1 MIAYI
6 DGKLAYKDPTFVIVE
21 TNGIGYQIKIS
32 LSTYSSLK
40 EGERC
45 RLLTYLHIKEDAHT
59 LFGFAEPVEKKIFQ
73 DLISISGVGPTTALM
88 VLSSL
93 SPSEIQHAILSE
105 DVRTIQSVKGIG
117 GKTAQ
122 RIILELKD
130 KMKKASL
137 TGELKDNAVSTHNTV
152 RNEALSALITLGIP
166 KNIAEKN
173 VDTILKREG
182 DKISLEQLI
191 KLALKTA

>member
-1 MIAYI
+1 
-6 DGKLAYKDPTFVIVE
+6 
-21 TNGIGYQIKIS
+21 
-32 LSTYSSLK
+32 
-40 EGERC
+40 
-45 RLLTYLHIKEDAHT
+45 HT
-59 LFGFAEPVEKKIFQ
+59 LFGFSEASEKKLFL

-93 SPSEIQHAILSE
+93 SASELQHAILSE
-105 DVRTIQSVKGIG
+105 DVRTIQNVKGIG

-137 TGELKDNAVSTHNTV
+137 SSDSKDNAVFSHNTI
-152 RNEALSALITLGIP
+152 RNEALSALITLGIAR
-166 KNIAEKN
+166 NMAEKN
-173 VDTILKREG
+173 VDTVLKKEG

-191 KLALKTA
+191 

>member
-6 DGKLAYKDPTFVIVE
+6 DGKLTFKDPTYVIVE

-32 LSTYSSLK
+32 LSTYSALK
-40 EGERC
+40 EGEKC

-59 LFGFAEPVEKKIFQ
+59 LFGFTEAAEKKLFM

-93 SPSEIQHAILSE
+93 SPAELQHAIISE
-105 DVRTIQSVKGIG
+105 DTRTIQNVKGIG
-117 GKTAQ
+117 AKTAQ

-130 KMKKASL
+130 KMKKATLASDSKPNG
-137 TGELKDNAVSTHNTV
+137 TFSHNTV
-152 RNEALSALITLGIP
+152 RNEALSALVTLGIP
-166 KNIAEKN
+166 RNVAEKN
-173 VDTILKREG
+173 VETILKKEG
-182 DKISLEQLI
+182 DQISLEQLI

>member
-6 DGKLAYKDPTFVIVE
+6 DGKLTFKDPTHVIVE
-21 TNGIGYQIKIS
+21 CNGIGYQIKIS

-45 RLLTYLHIKEDAHT
+45 KLLTYLHIKEDAHT
-59 LFGFAEPVEKKIFQ
+59 LFGFSEASEKKLFM

-93 SPSEIQHAILSE
+93 SPSELQHAIINE
-105 DVRTIQSVKGIG
+105 EVRIIQNVKGIG
-117 GKTAQ
+117 AKTAQ

-137 TGELKDNAVSTHNTV
+137 VPGAKDNAVFSHNTV
-152 RNEALSALITLGIP
+152 RNEALSALVTLGIP
-166 KNIAEKN
+166 RNIAEKN
-173 VDTILKREG
+173 VDAVLKREG
-182 DKISLEQLI
+182 DQILVEQLI